1 MWQFHRPALTGFC
14 CITTV
19 MAAFIGAK
27 VPTMENPTPTDVLI
41 TDSTGITDIS
51 AYQRYEQSREAL
63 IAEQQKPDKDF
74 ARIDGLINALEALQL
89 EIKREHGLN
98 GNNPNE

>member
-1 MWQFHRPALTGFC
+1 
-14 CITTV
+14 
-19 MAAFIGAK
+19 MAACIGAK

-41 TDSTGITDIS
+41 TDITDITDIS

>member
-1 MWQFHRPALTGFC
+1 
-14 CITTV
+14 
-19 MAAFIGAK
+19 MAACIGAK

-41 TDSTGITDIS
+41 TDSTDITGITDIS
-51 AYQRYEQSREAL
+51 AYQRYEQNREAL

>member
-1 MWQFHRPALTGFC
+1 
-14 CITTV
+14 
-19 MAAFIGAK
+19 
-27 VPTMENPTPTDVLI
+27 MENPTPTDVLI
-41 TDSTGITDIS
+41 TDITGITGITGITDIS

>member
-1 MWQFHRPALTGFC
+1 
-14 CITTV
+14 
-19 MAAFIGAK
+19 MAACIGAK

-41 TDSTGITDIS
+41 TDITGITGITGITDIS
-51 AYQRYEQSREAL
+51 AYQRYEQNREAL